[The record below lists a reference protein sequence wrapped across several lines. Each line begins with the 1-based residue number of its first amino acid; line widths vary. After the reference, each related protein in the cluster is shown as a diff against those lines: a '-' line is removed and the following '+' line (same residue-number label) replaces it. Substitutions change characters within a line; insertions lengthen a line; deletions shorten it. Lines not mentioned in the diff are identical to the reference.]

1 MKYDFSKAPS
11 RRGSGSLKWDE
22 PSDPAVL
29 PMWVADMDF
38 PAAPCIQ
45 QALQKRVD
53 HGVFGYELV
62 PESYFSAVREWFARR
77 HGLNVECQ
85 WMLYTSGVVP
95 ATSCA
100 IKALCME
107 GENVLVQT
115 PVYNCFFSSICNQ
128 GCQIVENELVRDGGS
143 YRIDFDDFE
152 RKCADPKTTAFLL
165 CNPHNPA
172 GRVWTPRELAKM
184 NDICLRHGVKVI
196 SDEIHCEIV
205 MPGYSYTPFAAVSRE
220 CLDNSVTLSSPSK
233 AFNTAGLQIANV
245 FCPNAEWR
253 RRIDRAINNFEV
265 CDVNP
270 FGPPA
275 LEAAYSDE
283 GAEWLAQ
290 LNEYIYGNYECLRE
304 FIAREMPALEVLRL
318 EATYL
323 AWIDIRRLGIST
335 SEAWSRLLRKG
346 KLMVSKGTDYGAKAG
361 EGYLRLNLAC
371 PRATLQ
377 EGLRRMKLALG

>member
-1 MKYDFSKAPS
+1 MRYDFDNVPQ
-11 RRGSGSLKWDE
+11 RRGTGSLKWDE
-22 PSDPAVL
+22 PADPAVL

-38 PAAPCIQ
+38 PAAPCIRR
-45 QALQKRVD
+45 ALQERVE

-62 PESYFSAVREWFARR
+62 PESYFAAVRQWFAKR
-77 HGLNVECQ
+77 HGLDVRRD

-95 ATSCA
+95 AISCA

-115 PVYNCFFSSICNQ
+115 PVYNCFFSSIRNQ
-128 GCQIVENELVRDGGS
+128 GCQIVENELVRDGDS

-172 GRVWTPRELAKM
+172 GRAWTRGELQRM
-184 NDICLRHGVKVI
+184 NDICLRHGVRVI

-205 MPGYSYTPFAAVSRE
+205 MPGYSYTPFAAASAE
-220 CLDNSVTLSSPSK
+220 CLTNSATLSSPSK
-233 AFNTAGLQIANV
+233 AFNTAGLQIANI
-245 FCPNAEWR
+245 FCADPEWR

-290 LNEYIYGNYECLRE
+290 LNGYIHGNYECLRG
-304 FIAREMPALEVLRL
+304 FAAREMPGVEVLRL

-323 AWIDIRRLGIST
+323 AWIDIRKLGIST
-335 SEAWSRLLRKG
+335 AEAWSRLLRKG
-346 KLMVSKGTDYGAKAG
+346 KLMVSKGTDYGTKAG

>member
-1 MKYDFSKAPS
+1 MRYDFGNAPQ
-11 RRGSGSLKWDE
+11 RRGTGSLKWDE
-22 PSDPAVL
+22 PADPAVL

-38 PAAPCIQ
+38 PAAPCIRR
-45 QALQKRVD
+45 ALQKRVE

-62 PESYFSAVREWFARR
+62 PESYFAAVRQWFAKR
-77 HGLNVECQ
+77 HGLEVRRE

-95 ATSCA
+95 AISCA

-115 PVYNCFFSSICNQ
+115 PVYNCFFSSIRNQ
-128 GCQIVENELVRDGGS
+128 GCQILENELERDGDS

-172 GRVWTPRELAKM
+172 GRVWTPRELARM
-184 NDICLRHGVKVI
+184 NDICLRHGVRVI

-205 MPGYSYTPFAAVSRE
+205 MPGYVYTPFAAVSRE

-233 AFNTAGLQIANV
+233 AFNTAGLQIANI
-245 FCPNAEWR
+245 FCANAEWR

-290 LNEYIYGNYECLRE
+290 LNEYIHGNYECLRE
-304 FIAREMPALEVLRL
+304 YAARELPQVSVLRL
-318 EATYL
+318 EGTYL
-323 AWIDIRRLGIST
+323 AWLDIRNTGMT
-335 SEAWSRLLRKG
+335 TAGAWERLLRKG

-371 PRATLQ
+371 PRTTLQ

>member
-1 MKYDFSKAPS
+1 MRYDFDNAPQ
-11 RRGSGSLKWDE
+11 RRGTGSLKWDE
-22 PSDPAVL
+22 PADPAVL

-38 PAAPCIQ
+38 PAAPCIRR
-45 QALQKRVD
+45 ALQKRVE

-62 PESYFSAVREWFARR
+62 PESYFAAVRQWFAKR
-77 HGLNVECQ
+77 HGLEVRRE

-95 ATSCA
+95 AISCA

-115 PVYNCFFSSICNQ
+115 PVYNCFFSSIRNQ
-128 GCQIVENELVRDGGS
+128 GCQIVENELVRDGDS
-143 YRIDFDDFE
+143 YRIDFDDFG

-172 GRVWTPRELAKM
+172 GRVWTPRELARM
-184 NDICLRHGVKVI
+184 NDICLRHGVRVI

-205 MPGYSYTPFAAVSRE
+205 MPGYVYTPFAAVSRE

-233 AFNTAGLQIANV
+233 AFNTAGLQIANI
-245 FCPNAEWR
+245 FCANAEWR

-290 LNEYIYGNYECLRE
+290 LNEYIHGNYECLRE
-304 FIAREMPALEVLRL
+304 YAARELPQVSVLRL
-318 EATYL
+318 EGTYL
-323 AWIDIRRLGIST
+323 AWLDIRNTGMT
-335 SEAWSRLLRKG
+335 TAGAWKILLRKG